1 MKVPFMNL
9 SDGLEPIKEEI
20 LAKIGDLIDHTR
32 FVGGE
37 DITLFEEEFAS
48 FCGTKYSV
56 GCANGTDALILAL
69 KILNIGPGDT
79 VVVPANTFIA
89 TSEAVTFVGANVEF
103 VDVCE
108 DSWTMDPVKLE
119 EFLNQTDKDVKAV
132 IPVHIYGRMA
142 DMPAIMAVAEKYK
155 LKVVEDSAQAHGA
168 LLDGKGPGHWG
179 DMATFSFY
187 PGKNLGAFG
196 DAGALVTNNTELAER
211 AKAYANHGRLPG
223 QKYEHGFEGANLRI
237 DTLQAAILRIKLRH
251 LAVATDKRIALTE
264 RYTEKL
270 SAVSELKLP
279 ASLKKDKQVFHLYVI
294 HHKDRENLKKNL
306 AEAGISTG
314 IHYPIP
320 LHQQPAYA
328 YKNYAVGSF
337 PVAEYNAAHCL
348 TLPLWPEMTKEQQD
362 YVIAKVSEL
371 CRG

>member
-9 SDGLEPIKEEI
+9 SDGLKPIKEEI
-20 LAKIGDLIDHTR
+20 LSKIGNLIDNTC

-37 DITLFEEEFAS
+37 EITLFEEEFAA
-48 FCGTKYSV
+48 FCGTRYSV

-69 KILNIGPGDT
+69 KVLNIGPGDT

-89 TSEAVTFVGANVEF
+89 TSEAPTFVGANVEF

-108 DSWTMDPVKLE
+108 GSWTMDPAKLE
-119 EFLNQTDKDVKAV
+119 EFLESTDKNVKAV
-132 IPVHIYGRMA
+132 IPVHLYGRMA
-142 DMPAIMAVAEKYK
+142 DMPAIMAVAKK
-155 LKVVEDSAQAHGA
+155 HNLKVVEDSAQAHGA
-168 LLDGKGPGHWG
+168 LLDGKGPGMWG

-196 DAGALVTNNTELAER
+196 DAGALVTNNPEIAEK

-251 LAVATDKRIALTE
+251 LAAVTDNRIALTE
-264 RYTEKL
+264 RYTKKL
-270 SAVSELKLP
+270 SVLEGLKLP

-294 HHKDRENLKKNL
+294 HHEDRDTLKKNL

-320 LHQQPAYA
+320 LHKQPAYA

-348 TLPLWPEMTKEQQD
+348 TLPLWPEMTEVQQD
-362 YVIAKVSEL
+362 YVIEKVKESI
-371 CRG
+371 